1 MSTLNGKKMKV
12 GNVVYDILKGAGKV
26 IDDGGGVLNVTV
38 DFGVN
43 GQMKFSQD
51 GKFQGNQRLY
61 WKPPYLLQPRGPQD
75 EAYEQTIALSKM
87 IYDFLVSYETKQQG
101 SK

>member
-1 MSTLNGKKMKV
+1 MTTLNGKKLAV
-12 GNVVYDILKGAGKV
+12 GDVVYDVLKGAGRV

-38 DFGVN
+38 DFGTN

-61 WKPPYLLQPRGPQD
+61 WKPPLWLQPRGPQD
-75 EAYEQTIALSKM
+75 EAYDQAVALTKM
-87 IYDFLVSYETKQQG
+87 IYDFLVAYDTRKKG
-101 SK
+101 SE

>member
-1 MSTLNGKKMKV
+1 MSSLNGKKMQV
-12 GNVVYDILKGAGKV
+12 GNIVYDVLKGAGKV

-43 GQMKFSQD
+43 GKMNFGQD
-51 GKFQGNQRLY
+51 GTFQGHQRLY
-61 WKPPYLLQPRGPQD
+61 WKPPYLIQPRGPQD
-75 EAYEQTIALSKM
+75 EAYEQTVALSQM
-87 IYDFLVSYETKQQG
+87 IYNFFISYEINKQG

>member
-1 MSTLNGKKMKV
+1 MEV
-12 GNVVYDILKGAGKV
+12 GNVVYDVLKGMGKV
-26 IDDGGGVLNVTV
+26 VDDGGGVLNVTV

-61 WKPPYLLQPRGPQD
+61 WKPPYLLQPRGPHD
-75 EAYEQTIALSKM
+75 EAYEQTIGLLSV
-87 IYDFLVSYETKQQG
+87 IYEYLVSYETKKQG
-101 SK
+101 NK